1 MSSRSPLPLRARPF
15 GYNSRYMSETKGTRK
30 LFGTDGIR
38 GRANRH
44 PMTVEVALQLGRAL
58 AERLRRPGHR
68 TRIVIGK
75 DTRLSGYMLE
85 SALEAGIVAGGADV
99 MLVGPLP
106 TPGIAF
112 ITSSMRADAGIVISA
127 SHNPF
132 YDNGIKIFAG
142 DGFKLLDE
150 VEADIEQRM
159 AAVGGD
165 GSTDDVGKAFRIDD
179 AEGRYI
185 QFLKA
190 NFPRAR
196 ALDGLKIVVDC
207 NNGASYQVAPQMFR
221 ELGAEVVPIN
231 VEPNGRNINEGY
243 ESLHPRA
250 AASTVLRVA
259 AQVGVQFDGDAD
271 RCIMVDERGQTVDGD
286 AIMAI
291 VASRLLAADRLP
303 GKTVVATAMS
313 NLGLER
319 ALAKQGGRL
328 LRVQVGDRYV
338 VEAMREHGYT
348 IGGEQSGHLIFLDRH
363 TTGDGILAALVVLG
377 LMVEEGKPLSEMASV
392 MTRFPQVLLNFDVPR
407 KVPLDELPAVTKVI
421 AGVESSLGAE
431 GRVNVRYSGTE
442 PKARVM
448 IEGPDEKTIRA
459 HAEEIV
465 NALKQALAAY

>member
-1 MSSRSPLPLRARPF
+1 
-15 GYNSRYMSETKGTRK
+15 
-30 LFGTDGIR
+30 
-38 GRANRH
+38 
-44 PMTVEVALQLGRAL
+44 
-58 AERLRRPGHR
+58 
-68 TRIVIGK
+68 VIGK

-190 NFPRAR
+190 HFPRAR
-196 ALDGLKIVVDC
+196 GLDGLKIVVDC
-207 NNGASYQVAPQMFR
+207 NNGASYSVAPQVFR
-221 ELGAEVVPIN
+221 ELGADVVPIN

-250 AASTVLRVA
+250 AAATVQRVGA
-259 AQVGVQFDGDAD
+259 HVGVQFDGDAD
-271 RCIMVDERGQTVDGD
+271 RCILVDEHGQTVDGD
-286 AIMAI
+286 GIMAI
-291 VASRLLAADRLP
+291 VATRLLAAGKLP

-319 ALAKQGGRL
+319 ALASHGGRL
-328 LRVQVGDRYV
+328 LRVAVGDRYV
-338 VEAMREHGYT
+338 VEAMREHGYAV
-348 IGGEQSGHLIFLDRH
+348 GGEQSGHLIFLDRH

-377 LMVEEGKPLSEMASV
+377 LMVEEGKPLSEMGKV
-392 MTRFPQVLLNFDVPR
+392 MTRFPQVMVNFDVPR
-407 KVPLDELPAVTKVI
+407 KVPLEEMPAVKKVI
-421 AGVESSLGAE
+421 ASVEGALGAE

-448 IEGPDEKTIRA
+448 IEGPDEAIIRA
-459 HAEEIV
+459 HAEEIAT
-465 NALKQALAAY
+465 ALKKALAAY

>member
-1 MSSRSPLPLRARPF
+1 MAD
-15 GYNSRYMSETKGTRK
+15 NKAATRK

-38 GRANRH
+38 GRANRY

-58 AERLRRPGHR
+58 AARLQRPGHR

-142 DGFKLLDE
+142 DGFKLQDE
-150 VEADIEQRM
+150 VEAEIEQGM

-165 GSTDDVGKAFRIDD
+165 GTTDDVGKAFRIDD

-190 NFPRAR
+190 NFPRAK

-207 NNGASYQVAPQMFR
+207 NNGASYQVAPEAFR
-221 ELGAEVVPIN
+221 ELGAEVFPIN
-231 VEPNGRNINEGY
+231 VKPNGRNINEGY
-243 ESLHPRA
+243 DALQPKA
-250 AASTVLRVA
+250 AAAEVARVGA
-259 AQVGVQFDGDAD
+259 HVGVQFDGDAD
-271 RCIMVDERGQTVDGD
+271 RCVMVDEKGQALDGD
-286 AIMAI
+286 IIMAL
-291 VASRLLAADRLP
+291 VASRQLAAGTLP
-303 GKTVVATAMS
+303 GKTVVATVMS

-319 ALAKQGGRL
+319 SLAARGGKL
-328 LRVQVGDRYV
+328 LRVGVGDRYV

-363 TTGDGILAALVVLG
+363 TTGDGVLASLVVLG
-377 LMVEEGKPLSEMASV
+377 HMVEEGKPLSEMASV

-407 KVPLDELPAVTKVI
+407 KVPLDELPAVKKAI
-421 AGVESSLGAE
+421 AAAEAKLGAE
-431 GRVNVRYSGTE
+431 GRVNVRFSGTE

-448 IEGPDEKTIRA
+448 IEGPDEPTIRGL
-459 HAEEIV
+459 AEEIV
-465 NALKQALAAY
+465 AVMKKSLAG